1 MTDTLTLSKTQ
12 LLAAVE
18 NGLICEHYGP
28 VTGTQDIYQVAPI
41 SLHNLVMAFIGVG
54 KQLAEKT
61 QGAKVIPMYT
71 SKSRSAIS

>member
-12 LLAAVE
+12 LQAAVE

-28 VTGTQDIYQVAPI
+28 VAGTQDIYQVVPT
-41 SLHNLVMAFIGVG
+41 SMHNLAMAMIGVG
-54 KQLAEKT
+54 KQLSEKT

-71 SKSRSAIS
+71 SKRRSAIS